1 MFVFDITRSN
11 FNCSCCPV
19 LFVLFK
25 YDQVNKLKLG
35 CISTTAL
42 VLVVCRC
49 DRKVVWLVSYLLYGV
64 IKSCMVVWPVGCMV
78 RWRKVTPDKLPHSSD
93 WQNTKKNYTRQFVT
107 THSIIYM
114 SLPKLR
120 TLPLTYEIH
129 KYPSPHGRRSTA
141 PYTAA
146 VTTYRQTGQYCNSQP
161 SFETRPPARPTFAM
175 RRVP

>member
-1 MFVFDITRSN
+1 MKKVFWNASRVEARWNKQEGLASNPRVSYYMFVSPPDITRSSFSSRSN
-11 FNCSCCPV
+11 FNCSSCPV
-19 LFVLFK
+19 LLVLFK

-120 TLPLTYEIH
+120 TLPLNVCIVLT
-129 KYPSPHGRRSTA
+129 
-141 PYTAA
+141 
-146 VTTYRQTGQYCNSQP
+146 
-161 SFETRPPARPTFAM
+161 
-175 RRVP
+175 